1 MPGTST
7 VAFRRSGLI
16 QVVRVDVTDQD
27 LDRIERA
34 IDSFANARRDGV
46 YFPPEWYGKLSLD
59 DGCQVQLGVLSRL
72 VADGARHIGW
82 KVGLTSEAI
91 QRQFGVPEPVFGF
104 LLADGVYQ
112 SPASLDFDSL
122 IRPGIENEM
131 CVTIGQDL
139 RGPGV
144 DLARARAS
152 VASVRS
158 AMELIETRGPF
169 TEQLALGE
177 NVQQKGV
184 ILSQQVHAFVPDLDL
199 TAVEVELQLGGA
211 TVGRATGEAVLGNPV
226 RSIVWLAN
234 KLSQYGRHLEAGQ
247 LVMTGSLTRQFLA
260 QRGDKFQANWQPLGS
275 VVAEFV

>member
-1 MPGTST
+1 MST
-7 VAFRRSGLI
+7 VAFRRSVLI

-34 IDSFANARRDGV
+34 IDSFAKARRDGV

-59 DGCQVQLGVLSRL
+59 DGCRVQLGVLSRL

-112 SPASLDFDSL
+112 SPAILDFDAL

-144 DLARARAS
+144 DLARARAA

-169 TEQLALGE
+169 TEQLAVALGE

-184 ILSQQVHAFVPDLDL
+184 ILSEQAHAFVPDLDL

-211 TVGRATGEAVLGNPV
+211 TVDRATGEAVLGNPL

-234 KLSQYGRHLEAGQ
+234 KLSQYGLGLEAGQ

-260 QRGDKFQANWQPLGS
+260 QRGDRFRANWRPLGS
-275 VVAEFV
+275 VAAEFV